1 MADANVR
8 DILRVPGRLYLNPSD
23 ITADPPFG
31 TGTAIG
37 LTRDVEFR
45 MGIRTGIVTAEEW
58 GSAPVELVHSGESA
72 VLACVLREWDD
83 DALAATFV
91 NTGTGAVSGNATIL
105 GRVSGAGVNRA
116 GYLISAQSAVLV
128 FAPLSLDGTP
138 AHPMVI
144 LRKCL
149 PLVEETAM
157 LQMSLSEELGI
168 AMVWQCIPDSSG
180 RLYDVGA
187 RGDLTL

>member
-8 DILRVPGRLYLNPSD
+8 DILRVPGRLYINPSD
-23 ITADPPFG
+23 ITAAPPFG
-31 TGTAIG
+31 SGTAIG

-45 MGIRTGIVTAEEW
+45 MGLRTGVVTAEEW
-58 GSAPVELVHSGESA
+58 GSAPVEVVHSGEAA

-83 DALAATFV
+83 DAIALVFP
-91 NTGTGAVSGNATIL
+91 NTGAGALSGNATVL
-105 GRVSGAGVNRA
+105 GRSFGAGVNRA
-116 GYLISAQSAVLV
+116 GYLLSAQSAVLL

-144 LRKCL
+144 VRKAI
-149 PLVEETAM
+149 PMVEETAM
-157 LQMSLSEELGI
+157 LQMSLAEELGMGVVFQ
-168 AMVWQCIPDSSG
+168 AIPDSSG

-187 RGDLTL
+187 RDDLTL